1 MRILIKLICALLVFI
16 VLFAAAP
23 INTLLEID
31 WWAVGPGSEKLNT
44 GNISLTGMVGQA
56 VSFEVAEGDYDLYS
70 GYLYL
75 PFDLLKSLFLPLIL
89 K

>member
-1 MRILIKLICALLVFI
+1 MRMLIKIICTLLVFT

-23 INTLLEID
+23 IQSLIEID
-31 WWAVGPGSEKLNT
+31 WWSVGPGSQTLSN
-44 GNISLTGMVGQA
+44 GNIALTGMVGQA
-56 VSFEVAEGDYDLYS
+56 VSFEVGEGDYDMYS

-75 PFDLLKSLFLPLIL
+75 PFELLMLLYLPVIL